1 MEYGYIGISRKIFE
15 SWIYPVNQRRKFT
28 EFEAW
33 IEIIRLANF
42 VCVEKQ
48 IQGKVIIVPRGYFD
62 TTVRQL
68 SNIFSWNERTTEKF
82 LKLLEKQ
89 GMIKRYKI
97 SKSLKSCTLLK
108 VNNYNDYQ
116 AAVYETCK
124 SKYKS
129 KCHLNCC
136 NCSSK
141 PEEEKPKRFTKPTLE
156 EVEAYC
162 TERSN
167 GISAQDFINFY
178 ESKGWKVGKTP
189 MKDWKAAVR
198 TWEGKRKGTT
208 KKPAAPAPAVDDFY
222 MRLSR

>member
-124 SKYKS
+124 SKYK
-129 KCHLNCC
+129 
-136 NCSSK
+136 
-141 PEEEKPKRFTKPTLE
+141 
-156 EVEAYC
+156 
-162 TERSN
+162 
-167 GISAQDFINFY
+167 
-178 ESKGWKVGKTP
+178 
-189 MKDWKAAVR
+189 
-198 TWEGKRKGTT
+198 
-208 KKPAAPAPAVDDFY
+208 
-222 MRLSR
+222 